1 MSSLKDL
8 RYMTL
13 ALNLGQR
20 GQGNVWPNPA
30 VGCVIVNNNRIVGRG
45 WTQPGGRPHA
55 EAMALGQAGAQSKN
69 ATAYVTLEPC
79 AHHGA
84 TSPCAEAFI
93 AAGIS
98 RCVVA
103 VIDPDPRV
111 SGAGIAEMEAAGIQ
125 VSLGCMTEQA
135 TAAHRGFF
143 NRVVKGRPRVTLKLA
158 MSVDGRIAT
167 HAGESKWITGM
178 EARRDVHS
186 LRACHDAVLVGSGT
200 VRADDPS
207 LTARGLGH
215 ISQPIRIVAS
225 TNLDFLGT
233 ALKNSRDIAP
243 LWVCHGPNAVG
254 IDAWRVACDQLLEVP
269 MNADAE
275 LDVTAMVQ
283 SLAAEGLT
291 SVFCE
296 GGGSLA
302 ASLLKAGLVDDL
314 VVYTAGLALGSDGL
328 AGVANLGVERL
339 QEVGRFTLASWRK
352 IGTDT
357 RQHWRQ
363 H

>member
-1 MSSLKDL
+1 MSSLIDV

-30 VGCVIVNNNRIVGRG
+30 VGCVIVNNSRIVGRG

-125 VSLGCMTEQA
+125 VSHGCMTEQA

-167 HAGESKWITGM
+167 QAGESKWITGM

-225 TNLDFLGT
+225 TNLDFSGA

-243 LWVCHGPNAVG
+243 LWVCHRPNAVG
-254 IDAWRVACDQLLEVP
+254 IDAWRDACDQLLEVP
-269 MNADAE
+269 MNADAQ

-314 VVYTAGLALGSDGL
+314 VVYTSGLALGSDGL

-339 QEVGRFTLASWRK
+339 QDVGRFTLASWRT